1 MSSSPITLF
10 DRTLPPYAE
19 RTGHV
24 LEWAMWSR
32 VEKPGG
38 RCWPS
43 WSRATSSSG
52 RGTVP
57 GFGWSPEP
65 VFGLGH
71 LTPLVLGNAGDTT
84 AVVATVRRGSAAMTG
99 RIADER
105 RHYPTQRP

>member
-24 LEWAMWSR
+24 LDVGDVAACGEAWREMLAV
-32 VEKPGG
+32 VEQGVIELRTG
-38 RCWPS
+38 HGARL
-43 WSRATSSSG
+43 RLESG
-52 RGTVP
+52 ACLC
-57 GFGWSPEP
+57 
-65 VFGLGH
+65 LGH

-99 RIADER
+99 RIADEQC
-105 RHYPTQRP
+105 HYPTQRP